1 MKRDIKKSTGYGG
14 IAGVVALAVLVA
26 LIFRRANEGDKLLG
40 LQQSFQEQTMLF
52 LLILIAIVITV
63 LLAELLYASDGQ
75 KNYYPRRFIILKY
88 RFKKILRIRRKTI

>member
-1 MKRDIKKSTGYGG
+1 MKKENKKSAGYSG

-26 LIFRRANEGDKLLG
+26 LIFRRANEGGKLLG

-63 LLAELLYASDGQ
+63 LLAELLYASDGR
-75 KNYYPRRFIILKY
+75 KNYYSRRFVIFKY
-88 RFKKILRIRRKTI
+88 RLKKFLRIRRKAI